1 MPVGEGHEG
10 GRRECVDSEAE
21 LPGLWSGNLHYK
33 EVLINYIRITLYLY
47 PVLRPID
54 LPSKFTKAPYCVQR
68 YITRPL
74 LINKTKF
81 DLRLYVLLTSI
92 DPIRQE
98 NRELKKLRELREIDF
113 LCHQLKRIL

>member
-1 MPVGEGHEG
+1 M
-10 GRRECVDSEAE
+10 DSEAK
-21 LPGLWSGNLHYK
+21 LPGLWTGNLHYK
-33 EVLINYIRITLYLY
+33 EVLINYIIIEMYLY

-98 NRELKKLRELREIDF
+98 NRELNEMRELIERDF
-113 LCHQLKRIL
+113 FYHQLKRIL